1 MESRRILPGAASV
14 QEKGRVYMAKRPA
27 AGIVCPRCGVASAR
41 IIGRSEALPVVYL
54 RCDDCGR
61 TSISPE

>member
-1 MESRRILPGAASV
+1 V
-14 QEKGRVYMAKRPA
+14 
-27 AGIVCPRCGVASAR
+27 
-41 IIGRSEALPVVYL
+41 IGRSESLPVIYL

>member
-1 MESRRILPGAASV
+1 
-14 QEKGRVYMAKRPA
+14 MAKRA
-27 AGIVCPRCGVASAR
+27 STGVVCPRCGVPAAR
-41 IIGRSEALPVVYL
+41 IIGHAESLPVVYL

>member
-1 MESRRILPGAASV
+1 
-14 QEKGRVYMAKRPA
+14 MAKRPA
-27 AGIVCPRCGVASAR
+27 PGIVCPRCGVARAR
-41 IIGRSEALPVVYL
+41 IIGRSESLPVLYL